1 MTWNIRR
8 LPKNSP
14 DISEI
19 YTLLYQL
26 GLTANYTG
34 FFHTSYAVYLAAQQP
49 DRLLRVTKW
58 LYPDVAKHY
67 ATTWKC
73 VERNIRTAVNVVWD
87 TTPERLEALAQQPLP
102 QKPKAS
108 KFLSILALH
117 FLLSHQNNKKVGR
130 H

>member
-1 MTWNIRR
+1 MTWNIWR
-8 LPKNSP
+8 PPNDTP

-19 YTLLYQL
+19 YALLYQL
-26 GLTANYTG
+26 GLTENYTG

-49 DRLLRVTKW
+49 DRLLLVTKW
-58 LYPDVAKHY
+58 LYPEVARQY

-73 VERNIRTAVNVVWD
+73 VERNIRTAVHIVWD
-87 TTPERLEALAQQPLP
+87 TNPELLKALARHPLS

-117 FLLSHQNNKKVGR
+117 FSLEPAA
-130 H
+130 

>member
-8 LPKNSP
+8 PPKNTP

-49 DRLLRVTKW
+49 DRLLLVTKW
-58 LYPDVAKHY
+58 LYPEVAKHY

-73 VERNIRTAVNVVWD
+73 VERNIRTAVDVIWD
-87 TTPERLEALAQQPLP
+87 TNPELLEALARHPLP

-117 FLLSHQNNKKVGR
+117 FSLEPAA
-130 H
+130 

>member
-8 LPKNSP
+8 LPKNTP

-34 FFHTSYAVYLAAQQP
+34 FFHTSYAVYLATRQP
-49 DRLLRVTKW
+49 NRLLLATKW
-58 LYPDVAKHY
+58 LYPEVAKHY

-73 VERNIRTAVNVVWD
+73 VERNIRTAVHVVWN
-87 TTPERLEALAQQPLP
+87 TNPELLKALARHPLP

-117 FLLSHQNNKKVGR
+117 FSLESAA
-130 H
+130 

>member
-8 LPKNSP
+8 LPKNTP

-34 FFHTSYAVYLAAQQP
+34 FFHTSYAVYLAARQP
-49 DRLLRVTKW
+49 NRLLLATKW
-58 LYPDVAKHY
+58 LYPEVAKHY

-73 VERNIRTAVNVVWD
+73 VERNIRTAVHVVWN
-87 TTPERLEALAQQPLP
+87 TNPELLKALARHPLT

-117 FLLSHQNNKKVGR
+117 FSLESAA
-130 H
+130 

>member
-1 MTWNIRR
+1 MRMP
-8 LPKNSP
+8 PKNTP

-26 GLTANYTG
+26 GLTANYIS

-49 DRLLRVTKW
+49 SRLPLVTKW
-58 LYPDVAKHY
+58 LYPEVAKHY

-73 VERNIRTAVNVVWD
+73 VERNIRTAVNVVWE
-87 TTPERLEALAQQPLP
+87 TNPELLKALARHPLP

-117 FLLSHQNNKKVGR
+117 FSLEPAA
-130 H
+130 

>member
-8 LPKNSP
+8 LPKNTP

-34 FFHTSYAVYLAAQQP
+34 FFHTSYAVYLATRQP
-49 DRLLRVTKW
+49 NRLLLATKW
-58 LYPDVAKHY
+58 LYPEVAKHY

-73 VERNIRTAVNVVWD
+73 VERNIRTAVHVVWN
-87 TTPERLEALAQQPLP
+87 TNPELLKALARHPLT

-117 FLLSHQNNKKVGR
+117 FSLESAA
-130 H
+130 